1 MFPLKRWEY
10 PILHTERGMDMEHD
24 YVNIECG
31 AGKFAYYLKWIK
43 ETSRSIYAE
52 SELYGY
58 VYRIEKK
65 TNIVYIDGK
74 FWAVA
79 ERISVL

>member
-1 MFPLKRWEY
+1 
-10 PILHTERGMDMEHD
+10 MDMEHD

-65 TNIVYIDGK
+65 NEHGIH
-74 FWAVA
+74 
-79 ERISVL
+79 